1 MPDEEGVRTLAANM
15 EYYAANSKGGENW
28 IIGNEV
34 NTRTWNYMAWTDWD
48 TYIKEYTQAFRVMYN
63 AIMSTN
69 ANARV
74 YVCLDQIWDR
84 NLTPADKSIIN
95 IWMAEIS

>member
-1 MPDEEGVRTLAANM
+1 M
-15 EYYAANSKGGENW
+15 EYYTANSKGGENW

-34 NTRTWNYMAWTDWD
+34 NVRTWNYMAWTDWEN
-48 TYIKEYTQAFRVMYN
+48 YIREYAQAFRVAYN

-74 YVCLDQIWDR
+74 YVCIDQYWI
-84 NLTPADKSIIN
+84 KI
-95 IWMAEIS
+95 